1 MVRDAH
7 GRKMSK
13 SLGNVI
19 DPLAVLDGITLDE
32 LHETLHGEPAFI
44 EAGMTLWQSWPSH
57 ACKIQQGRT
66 ARCCISVP
74 RHSSFTMPQ
83 NVEAAISRSWQ
94 PGPQGD

>member
-32 LHETLHGEPAFI
+32 LHETLHGKPAFI
-44 EAGMTLWQSWPSH
+44 EAGMVQSCLQNPARSPCTLLHLTSTP
-57 ACKIQQGRT
+57 QQLHN
-66 ARCCISVP
+66 ASE
-74 RHSSFTMPQ
+74 H
-83 NVEAAISRSWQ
+83 
-94 PGPQGD
+94 